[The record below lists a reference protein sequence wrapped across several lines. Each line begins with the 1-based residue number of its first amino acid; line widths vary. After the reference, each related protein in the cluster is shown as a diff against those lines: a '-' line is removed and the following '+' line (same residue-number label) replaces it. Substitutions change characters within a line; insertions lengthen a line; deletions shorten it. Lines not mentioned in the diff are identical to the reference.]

1 MEVFS
6 VIDAKI
12 EAELVARVSA
22 GDERAEEELFLKYR
36 RGVTII
42 LNQATDHSPAVADL
56 CQETFRITFQKIK
69 NGSLR
74 EPGKLPAFIWTV
86 AHNLVTDHF
95 RRLRAHQAAGIEEA
109 EYIADSK
116 PDQLERL
123 LEKEKA
129 ALIRRV
135 IADMESERERL
146 ALYRFYIAEESK
158 ERICA
163 DLKLSK
169 QQFNL
174 IIFRARRHFKELYE
188 KMISGK

>member
-12 EAELVARVSA
+12 EAELVARVRA

-42 LNQATDHSPAVADL
+42 LNQATDHSPVVADL
-56 CQETFRITFQKIK
+56 CQETFRITFQKIRD
-69 NGSLR
+69 GSLR

-86 AHNLVTDHF
+86 AHNLVTDFF
-95 RRLRAHQAAGIEEA
+95 RRMRARQTADIEEA
-109 EYIADSK
+109 EDIADAK

-123 LEKEKA
+123 LEQEKA
-129 ALIRRV
+129 ALVRRV
-135 IADMESERERL
+135 IADMESERERQ
-146 ALYRFYIAEESK
+146 ALYQFYIAEESK

-163 DLKLSK
+163 NLRLTTR
-169 QQFNL
+169 QFNL